1 MPLGSPVTE
10 LALLLAGVA
19 LLYAGAELLVA
30 GARDLALAVGLKAA
44 TVGVTVVAFATTAP
58 ELFVAVLGG
67 LTVSTDIGLGAIL
80 GSNVANIGLVL
91 GAAALI
97 RPLDVSEAA
106 LRRDVPFMLLA
117 AALLVGFG
125 WNGQIGSVEGGVL
138 LATLVGF
145 TLVVLRRV
153 RRTQST
159 ITASERDGMPDATV
173 REVAA
178 VVGGLVALVAGSN
191 WLIAGGRSLL
201 AAAGFSDLFVGLT
214 VLAVGTSLPE
224 LASSVA
230 AARRGEDEIAF
241 GNVIGSNLFNTLVV
255 VGFAGAIR
263 PFSVDL
269 LAATR
274 DYPAMLFFTVMLFV
288 VGFARRGK
296 IGRVTRVEGVVLC
309 LLYVAYILLLV
320 RSG

>member
-224 LASSVA
+224 FAASVVA
-230 AARRGEDEIAF
+230 AARDEGTF
-241 GNVIGSNLFNTLVV
+241 SVGNVLGSNIYNVLAVIGILAVLSPIDVGTGVSAFEIPALLAFTLVA
-255 VGFAGAIR
+255 AGMMVRGGQI
-263 PFSVDL
+263 
-269 LAATR
+269 TR
-274 DYPAMLFFTVMLFV
+274 LD
-288 VGFARRGK
+288 GG
-296 IGRVTRVEGVVLC
+296 
-309 LLYVAYILLLV
+309 ILLGAYGAFVYLLV
-320 RSG
+320 P

>member
-1 MPLGSPVTE
+1 MPVGSPVTE

-19 LLYAGAELLVA
+19 LLYVGAELLVA
-30 GARDLALAVGLKAA
+30 GARDLALAIGLKAA

-106 LRRDVPFMLLA
+106 RRRDVPFMLFA

-125 WNGQIGSVEGGVL
+125 WNGRIGSVEGGAL

-145 TLVVLRRV
+145 TIVVLRRV

-159 ITASERDGMPDATV
+159 ITASERDGMPDATI
-173 REVAA
+173 RQGAA
-178 VVGGLVALVAGSN
+178 VVGGLAALVAGSN

-201 AAAGFSDLFVGLT
+201 VAAGFSDFFVGLT

-224 LASSVA
+224 FAASVVA
-230 AARRGEDEIAF
+230 AARDEGTF
-241 GNVIGSNLFNTLVV
+241 SVGNVLGSNIYNILAVIGILAVLSPIDVGPGVRTFEFPALLAFTLVATGMMLRNGRITRLDGGV
-255 VGFAGAIR
+255 LLGA
-263 PFSVDL
+263 
-269 LAATR
+269 
-274 DYPAMLFFTVMLFV
+274 Y
-288 VGFARRGK
+288 
-296 IGRVTRVEGVVLC
+296 GVFI
-309 LLYVAYILLLV
+309 YLLV
-320 RSG
+320 P

>member
-19 LLYAGAELLVA
+19 LLYGGAELLVA
-30 GARDLALAVGLKAA
+30 GARDLALAIGLKAA

-106 LRRDVPFMLLA
+106 RRRDVPFMLLA

-125 WNGQIGSVEGGVL
+125 WNGRIGSVEGGAL

-145 TLVVLRRV
+145 TIVVLRRV

-159 ITASERDGMPDATV
+159 ITASERDGMPDATI
-173 REVAA
+173 RQGAA

-191 WLIAGGRSLL
+191 WLITGGRSLL
-201 AAAGFSDLFVGLT
+201 VAAGFSDLFVGLT

-224 LASSVA
+224 FAASVVA
-230 AARRGEDEIAF
+230 AARDEGTF
-241 GNVIGSNLFNTLVV
+241 SVGNVLGSNIYNILAVIGILAVLSPIDVGPGVRTFEFPALLAFTLVATGMMLRNGRITRLDGGV
-255 VGFAGAIR
+255 LLGA
-263 PFSVDL
+263 
-269 LAATR
+269 
-274 DYPAMLFFTVMLFV
+274 Y
-288 VGFARRGK
+288 
-296 IGRVTRVEGVVLC
+296 GVFI
-309 LLYVAYILLLV
+309 YLLV
-320 RSG
+320 P

>member
-19 LLYAGAELLVA
+19 LLYGGAELLVA
-30 GARDLALAVGLKAA
+30 GARDLALAIGLKAA

-106 LRRDVPFMLLA
+106 RRRDVPFMLLA

-125 WNGQIGSVEGGVL
+125 WNGRIGSVEGGAL

-145 TLVVLRRV
+145 TIVVLRRV

-159 ITASERDGMPDATV
+159 ITASERDGMPDATI
-173 REVAA
+173 RQGAA

-191 WLIAGGRSLL
+191 WLITGGRSLL
-201 AAAGFSDLFVGLT
+201 VAAGFSDLFVGLT

-224 LASSVA
+224 FAASVVA
-230 AARRGEDEIAF
+230 AARDEGTF
-241 GNVIGSNLFNTLVV
+241 SVGNVLGSNIYNVLAVIGILAVLSPIDVGPGVRTFEFPALLAFTLVATGMMLRNGRITRLDGGV
-255 VGFAGAIR
+255 LLGA
-263 PFSVDL
+263 
-269 LAATR
+269 
-274 DYPAMLFFTVMLFV
+274 Y
-288 VGFARRGK
+288 
-296 IGRVTRVEGVVLC
+296 GVFI
-309 LLYVAYILLLV
+309 YLLV
-320 RSG
+320 P

>member
-19 LLYAGAELLVA
+19 LLYVGAELLVA

-159 ITASERDGMPDATV
+159 ITASERDGMPNATV

-224 LASSVA
+224 FAASVVA
-230 AARRGEDEIAF
+230 AARDEGTF
-241 GNVIGSNLFNTLVV
+241 SVGNVLGSNIYNVLAVVGILAVLSPIDVGPGVRAFEFPALLAFTLVA
-255 VGFAGAIR
+255 AGMMVRGGRITR
-263 PFSVDL
+263 LDGGVL
-269 LAATR
+269 LGAYGA
-274 DYPAMLFFTVMLFV
+274 FV
-288 VGFARRGK
+288 
-296 IGRVTRVEGVVLC
+296 
-309 LLYVAYILLLV
+309 YLLV
-320 RSG
+320 P

>member
-19 LLYAGAELLVA
+19 LLYAGAELLVT

-224 LASSVA
+224 FAASVVA
-230 AARRGEDEIAF
+230 AARDEGTF
-241 GNVIGSNLFNTLVV
+241 SVGNVLGSNIYNVLAVIGILAVLSPIDVGPGVRAFEFPALLAFTLVA
-255 VGFAGAIR
+255 AGMMVRGGQI
-263 PFSVDL
+263 
-269 LAATR
+269 TR
-274 DYPAMLFFTVMLFV
+274 LD
-288 VGFARRGK
+288 GG
-296 IGRVTRVEGVVLC
+296 
-309 LLYVAYILLLV
+309 ILLGAYGAFVYLLV
-320 RSG
+320 P

>member
-117 AALLVGFG
+117 VALLVGFG
-125 WNGQIGSVEGGVL
+125 WNGQIGSVEGGAL
-138 LATLVGF
+138 LAALGF

-153 RRTQST
+153 RRTQSA
-159 ITASERDGMPDATV
+159 ITASERDGMPDATI

-178 VVGGLVALVAGSN
+178 VVGGLIALVAGSN

-201 AAAGFSDLFVGLT
+201 AAAGFSDLFIGLT
-214 VLAVGTSLPE
+214 VLAIGTSLPE
-224 LASSVA
+224 FAASVVA
-230 AARRGEDEIAF
+230 AARDEGTF
-241 GNVIGSNLFNTLVV
+241 SVGNVLGSNIYNILAVIGILAVLSPIEVGPGVRAFEFPALLAFTLVA
-255 VGFAGAIR
+255 AGMMVRGGRI
-263 PFSVDL
+263 
-269 LAATR
+269 TR
-274 DYPAMLFFTVMLFV
+274 LD
-288 VGFARRGK
+288 GG
-296 IGRVTRVEGVVLC
+296 
-309 LLYVAYILLLV
+309 ILLGAYGAFVYVLV
-320 RSG
+320 P

>member
-19 LLYAGAELLVA
+19 LLYVGAELLVA
-30 GARDLALAVGLKAA
+30 GARDLALAIGLKAA

-106 LRRDVPFMLLA
+106 RRRDVPFMLLA

-125 WNGQIGSVEGGVL
+125 WNGRIGSVEGGAL

-145 TLVVLRRV
+145 TIVVLRRV

-159 ITASERDGMPDATV
+159 ITASERDGMPDATI
-173 REVAA
+173 RQGAA
-178 VVGGLVALVAGSN
+178 VVGGLAALVAGSN

-201 AAAGFSDLFVGLT
+201 VAAGFSDLFVGLT

-224 LASSVA
+224 FAASVVA
-230 AARRGEDEIAF
+230 AARDEGTF
-241 GNVIGSNLFNTLVV
+241 SVGNVLGSNIYNILAVIGILAVLSPIDVGPGVRTFEFPALLAFTLVATGMMLRNGRITRLDGGV
-255 VGFAGAIR
+255 LLGA
-263 PFSVDL
+263 
-269 LAATR
+269 
-274 DYPAMLFFTVMLFV
+274 Y
-288 VGFARRGK
+288 
-296 IGRVTRVEGVVLC
+296 GVFI
-309 LLYVAYILLLV
+309 YLLV
-320 RSG
+320 P